1 MPKRPC
7 PFGDSFSPQ
16 MKLHVGAKEV
26 DNGVM
31 RSEKMKAVYGEMFLR
46 LTNSTFHPRLPVAV
60 LQEPF
65 PKCPLSVIIF
75 QELALSI
82 QNPEV
87 ILLET
92 LALTDLLRTV
102 LSEYG
107 SDVMTPPTVE
117 RMETGIEVQKAKAA
131 NTLHQMCLTAQGT
144 LARPQPFAKNMEMQ
158 PKNRSS
164 CGHSPSLRQSVIP
177 SCSYCESQLCD
188 SCIKSCHF
196 CQGIFCPKCSLT
208 IYQEEEKVLCL
219 SCC

>member
-1 MPKRPC
+1 MPKRAC
-7 PFGDSFSPQ
+7 PFEDSFSPQ

-31 RSEKMKAVYGEMFLR
+31 RSEKMKAVYDR
-46 LTNSTFHPRLPVAV
+46 T
-60 LQEPF
+60 
-65 PKCPLSVIIF
+65 LS
-75 QELALSI
+75 
-82 QNPEV
+82 
-87 ILLET
+87 LLYSG
-92 LALTDLLRTV
+92 AKN
-102 LSEYG
+102 
-107 SDVMTPPTVE
+107 VMNNNTVE
-117 RMETGIEVQKAKAA
+117 RMEMGIEAQKVKSA

-144 LARPQPFAKNMEMQ
+144 LARPQPFSKNMEMQ

-164 CGHSPSLRQSVIP
+164 CGHSPSIRQSVIT

-208 IYQEEEKVLCL
+208 VYQEEEKVLCL